1 MKYVPVDGFVT
12 FRLENVDPLLPNKKK
27 KLGHIQ
33 AKDFKNACLICNI
46 SK

>member
-12 FRLENVDPLLPNKKK
+12 FRFENVDPLVPNKK

-33 AKDFKNACLICNI
+33 AKDFKNACLICSI